1 MKDWSLFTI
10 NLNNFPEE
18 DQHHQGVEATG
29 RRRKRAGGQT
39 AEVDPP
45 AEIILSRLMVP
56 ELRARGKSRMQQ
68 QHLHYSLVRVEEMER
83 DKQRKGRA
91 GKTPGLLQMIR
102 PSRLLALQLARS
114 RSRVLARNQ
123 VALASR

>member
-56 ELRARGKSRMQQ
+56 ELRARGKSRMQE
-68 QHLHYSLVRVEEMER
+68 QHRQVRVEEMER
-83 DKQRKGRA
+83 DKQTKGRA
-91 GKTPGLLQMIR
+91 GKAPGLLQMIR